1 MRTNPAVL
9 IGSVISGTWI
19 LFLVFW
25 IASSFAAKR
34 IAKPEG
40 RGGLLW
46 RVLAGAF
53 ACLLLIRAADP
64 RLGPLNLRFVP
75 ERLWIAWSAAA
86 ATVLGALF
94 AIWARVHIGKYW
106 SSTVALKSEHQ
117 LIRSGPYARIRHPIY
132 TGIIL
137 AIAGT
142 ALAVGRYAAILAVVI
157 YVVAF
162 WSKARKEEAL
172 LAGEFGSAFDEH
184 RRSTGFF
191 LPRLFGRA

>member
-1 MRTNPAVL
+1 MRLNPGVV
-9 IGSVISGTWI
+9 IGSVITGTWI
-19 LFLVFW
+19 VFLVFW
-25 IASSFAAKR
+25 GVSSFTAKR
-34 IAKPEG
+34 IARKERRAG
-40 RGGLLW
+40 VLG
-46 RVLAGAF
+46 RVLIAVV
-53 ACLLLIRAADP
+53 ACFLLIRADDP

-75 ERLWIAWSAAA
+75 ERLWIAWAAA
-86 ATVLGALF
+86 AITVLGVLF

-132 TGIIL
+132 IGIIL

-142 ALAVGRYAAILAVVI
+142 SLAVGRYAAILALAI

-162 WSKARKEEAL
+162 WFKARKEEAL
-172 LAGEFGSAFDEH
+172 LAGEFGPAFEDH

-191 LPRLFGRA
+191 LPKLFGVH